1 MSKKSES
8 TEAVSR
14 SHKGI
19 SYPLSVKV
27 AAVRDYLKG
36 MPRSQ
41 VALKYSLRDPTII
54 SHWKSKFVGKE
65 TIQIAMKRITRPRKA
80 PLQTDAE
87 SELLSQIRDLE
98 RSLSACQKELCQKNK
113 ELRKVQLHLDL
124 SEAMIDIAEE
134 QYSIDI
140 RKKSGSKQ

>member
-1 MSKKSES
+1 MSKNLES
-8 TEAVSR
+8 TDVVSHLHR
-14 SHKGI
+14 GV

-41 VALKYSLRDPTII
+41 VALKYSLRDPTVI

-65 TIQIAMKRITRPRKA
+65 TTRIAMKRITRPRKA
-80 PLQTDAE
+80 PVQTDAE
-87 SELLSQIRDLE
+87 SALLSQIHELE
-98 RSLSACQKELCQKNK
+98 RSLSACQKELLQKDK